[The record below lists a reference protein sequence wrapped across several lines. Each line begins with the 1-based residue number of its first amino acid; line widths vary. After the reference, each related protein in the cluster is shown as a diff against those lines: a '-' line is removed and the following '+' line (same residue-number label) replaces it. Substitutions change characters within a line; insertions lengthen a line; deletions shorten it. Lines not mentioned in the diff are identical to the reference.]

1 MSDDSSQSPFSLLRD
16 LERRSI
22 ARVRGLPVQ
31 DEVRE
36 EWEGIAFQVRNHT
49 LLASMA
55 EVEEV
60 ISPPA
65 ITLVP
70 WVKPW
75 VLGLANMRGLLL
87 PIVDLQGVLY
97 GGCEAVSLPKQ
108 RVMVVS
114 SGGTMAGLLVDGVS
128 GIKHYWVDEM
138 TSALPRLDYEL
149 QAYVHHT
156 YRRDDEH
163 HAVFDMA
170 RLINSEL
177 FLDVAV

>member
-1 MSDDSSQSPFSLLRD
+1 MSEETSRTPFAVLRD

-36 EWEGIAFQVRNHT
+36 EWQGIAFQVRSHT
-49 LLASMA
+49 LLAPMSEVA
-55 EVEEV
+55 EV
-60 ISPPA
+60 ITPPA
-65 ITLVP
+65 ITSVP

-97 GGCEAVSLPKQ
+97 GACEAVSLAKQ

-114 SGGTMAGLLVDGVS
+114 SGGTVAGLLVDGVS
-128 GIKHYWVDEM
+128 GIKHYWMDEM
-138 TSALPRLDYEL
+138 TQALPRLDYEL
-149 QAYVHHT
+149 QAYVHHA
-156 YRRDDEH
+156 YRRDEEH
-163 HAVFDMA
+163 HAVFDLA
-170 RLINSEL
+170 RLVSSDL